1 MNPKIDLLQRRV
13 RLLVLFFMVAL
24 VFSGL
29 TAIPVLQELN
39 VLLDLLPSSGKLTE
53 LLFNVRNSL
62 LEVNNRF
69 GFLQYGFDW
78 LAFAHLVIAV
88 AFVGVL
94 RNPVRNIWVLEFGL
108 IACVMVLPFALIMG
122 GFRGLPLWWRLIDCS
137 FGVVGFFP
145 LWFARKAVLQ
155 LEAMQAED
163 RLNTIF

>member
-39 VLLDLLPSSGKLTE
+39 VLLELLPSSGKLTE
-53 LLFNVRNSL
+53 LLCNVRNSL
-62 LEVNNRF
+62 LEVNNRY

-108 IACVMVLPFALIMG
+108 IACVMVLPFAFIMG
-122 GFRGLPLWWRLIDCS
+122 GFRGLPLWWRFIDCS
-137 FGVVGFFP
+137 FGVFGFLP
-145 LWFARKAVLQ
+145 LWLARKAVLQ
-155 LEAMQAED
+155 LELLQTED
-163 RLNTIF
+163 RLNTVF

>member
-1 MNPKIDLLQRRV
+1 MNPKIHLLQRRV
-13 RLLVLFFMVAL
+13 RLLVLFFMAAL

-62 LEVNNRF
+62 LEVNNRY

-108 IACVMVLPFALIMG
+108 IACVMVLPFAFIMG
-122 GFRGLPLWWRLIDCS
+122 GIRGLPLWWRFIDCS
-137 FGVVGFFP
+137 FGVVGFLP
-145 LWFARKAVLQ
+145 LWLARKAALQ
-155 LEAMQAED
+155 LDLLQTED
-163 RLNTIF
+163 RLNTVF